1 MCNSCW
7 HSHKPGWRFGYA
19 LDAVEK
25 HQAKVDA
32 LNLVEHNEDLFE
44 AFDGIMSDYTDGN
57 QIATNPRCTLRA
69 QIKSC

>member
-1 MCNSCW
+1 VQLLLVLSQT
-7 HSHKPGWRFGYA
+7 RVAIGYA